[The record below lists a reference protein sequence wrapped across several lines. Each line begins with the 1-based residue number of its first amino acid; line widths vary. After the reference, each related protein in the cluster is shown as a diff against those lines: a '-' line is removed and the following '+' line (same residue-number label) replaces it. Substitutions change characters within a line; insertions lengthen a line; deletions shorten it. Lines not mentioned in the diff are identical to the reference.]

1 MTLNQDQIQA
11 LIRLA
16 DSQLDLNQ
24 LRPAEKSYRTLLRH
38 VPAQAEALYGLA
50 EVARRRCKPRQQ
62 RAWLE
67 ELVAMHPQHL
77 AGVGALA
84 EQLSA
89 EDPALALPYLERAL
103 EVQPDAEALLL
114 KTAECLLAC
123 DQPERAER
131 YLRQLTTRSSGAA
144 GAEAWVLLA
153 RQALRRGELAA
164 ASDDFARAV
173 RLDPAIRHDARW
185 IDVEARWRDLEARSQ
200 SPDWQARAAR
210 LTER

>member
-89 EDPALALPYLERAL
+89 IHTP
-103 EVQPDAEALLL
+103 LL
-114 KTAECLLAC
+114 
-123 DQPERAER
+123 
-131 YLRQLTTRSSGAA
+131 
-144 GAEAWVLLA
+144 V
-153 RQALRRGELAA
+153 GEL
-164 ASDDFARAV
+164 SIVYKSGGGGEMIRRYTDFAGEHGWAV
-173 RLDPAIRHDARW
+173 SIWTLKELTRDGGVSNKMWMVTTNAQPIEPIEIRTAPKDQIEAAFRSLATMPLAIDEDVRHWQTTPQLPAP
-185 IDVEARWRDLEARSQ
+185 LPSTQ
-200 SPDWQARAAR
+200 PT
-210 LTER
+210 TEPR